1 MIHFGH
7 RSGSRRGRIVAAGSG
22 QSCRVA
28 RHLPNRPLLA
38 IAGPL
43 FLLLALF
50 WSSSLWAHAALV
62 ATQPAAGAV
71 LAEPPEQVSLTF
83 NEPVAPL
90 RFQLLTPGGRALE
103 PAALRHQGGEIQL
116 RLPPLEEQGSHVLSW
131 RVVSAD
137 GHPVGGSLLFSIG
150 QAGAVASAGEAAHAG
165 RSLALWLARLAVY
178 AGLFFG
184 LGGVAFRALSAAGRS
199 GEPSDPS
206 RCALLGLVLLG
217 GAAVVL
223 SLGLFGLDALDLG
236 FGAWQT
242 PEVWQV
248 ALHSSV
254 GLALALAL
262 AALALGLAALW
273 RAGKGSRGAGVLAL
287 ALLGLSLAASGHASV
302 APPQWLSRPAVW
314 LHGVAVAL
322 WLGSFLP
329 LIAQLRRPQS
339 ADLGGLQRFSRLIP
353 FALLGLLVSGGVL
366 TLLQLDRFADLWS
379 TAYGRVLLAKLAL
392 VALLLAL
399 GAINRYRLTPR
410 VLNGEEPARQSMRRV
425 LRLELVVALLI
436 LALVALWRFTPPPRN
451 LALTMTAPAVSSQ
464 LSSSEASAELKI
476 LPAAEG
482 QGRALQLR
490 LFDADQAPLAAQ
502 EVHVVFANEAAG
514 IEPLRFA
521 ATAEQGGWQVTA
533 LELPELPEWN
543 VEVEVL
549 VSDFDRI
556 RLRGELSLSP

>member
-38 IAGPL
+38 IAGAL

-50 WSSSLWAHAALV
+50 WSYSLWAHAALV

-199 GEPSDPS
+199 GEPSNS
-206 RCALLGLVLLG
+206 GRRTLLGLVLLG

-242 PEVWQV
+242 PEAWPVPGRWRHGRSVW
-248 ALHSSV
+248 LHC
-254 GLALALAL
+254 G
-262 AALALGLAALW
+262 G
-273 RAGKGSRGAGVLAL
+273 RGRGAGEP
-287 ALLGLSLAASGHASV
+287 GCG
-302 APPQWLSRPAVW
+302 
-314 LHGVAVAL
+314 L
-322 WLGSFLP
+322 WLCWACPWLP
-329 LIAQLRRPQS
+329 AATPAWHPR
-339 ADLGGLQRFSRLIP
+339 
-353 FALLGLLVSGGVL
+353 SGC
-366 TLLQLDRFADLWS
+366 
-379 TAYGRVLLAKLAL
+379 
-392 VALLLAL
+392 
-399 GAINRYRLTPR
+399 
-410 VLNGEEPARQSMRRV
+410 PARQC
-425 LRLELVVALLI
+425 
-436 LALVALWRFTPPPRN
+436 
-451 LALTMTAPAVSSQ
+451 
-464 LSSSEASAELKI
+464 
-476 LPAAEG
+476 G
-482 QGRALQLR
+482 C
-490 LFDADQAPLAAQ
+490 
-502 EVHVVFANEAAG
+502 
-514 IEPLRFA
+514 
-521 ATAEQGGWQVTA
+521 TA
-533 LELPELPEWN
+533 LPSRSGWAL
-543 VEVEVL
+543 
-549 VSDFDRI
+549 FCR
-556 RLRGELSLSP
+556 